1 MYVCMCVSVCVC
13 VLCVCVLCVCVSP
26 PLTGRPLTGNTSLAV
41 SGMRLQSLGDGVRLV
56 AALALGTALPFLQ
69 LLGFDPGA
77 TNGPEEINALR
88 LVYVL
93 PPWLFYAISVAI
105 LWRYPI
111 SAARLDRLKSAF
123 NRREVRR
130 QFLRR

>member
-1 MYVCMCVSVCVC
+1 MSMKADVIEIASRKSAENISGSYI
-13 VLCVCVLCVCVSP
+13 
-26 PLTGRPLTGNTSLAV
+26 AV
-41 SGMRLQSLGDGVRLV
+41 WSLGSKLV

-69 LLGFDPGA
+69 LLGFDPSA

-123 NRREVRR
+123 NRRGVRR
-130 QFLRR
+130 QFLQR